1 MTATWSS
8 SEFLALVSHCSLL
21 KPGFQAGIKSEIRR
35 TVFSPP
41 KDRETRCVVTAGND
55 VAFFPTTGFVCK
67 VGELGKAHS
76 LIF

>member
-1 MTATWSS
+1 MAAAWPSS
-8 SEFLALVSHCSLL
+8 DFLGPVSPCSRL

-35 TVFSPP
+35 TVFPPP
-41 KDRETRCVVTAGND
+41 KDRETRRVVTAGND